1 MYCYKYIKYFFSLI
15 TYIFFLV
22 ILNFI
27 FVNAKA
33 NDAPQPVITFEM
45 GNVGDLSIS
54 NKSTCNKWYGPGK
67 SCTVIV
73 NNTTSKTGMCSS
85 STATVT
91 ATKDGSYSV
100 HGTGTPQQGSGS
112 SSVYCNW
119 SATVRVD
126 NFDTIAPKWHM
137 VTDGIQLSGATC
149 NRNRLTGVL
158 GFSSSTGSISSSS
171 ASATCSGTV
180 TAKAGPSLKPYD
192 GESGVAGSSWS
203 TKCKPGTDYCNLTA
217 VDNVGNKQSTDAG
230 GSGEGKSLKFSIY
243 KDTTKCSAT
252 TISITGG
259 TNYNG
264 YYVGSVTCT
273 AKCTKD
279 NLKVGSSRTG
289 TTTGTTCS
297 AKACD
302 AAGNCT
308 NKSIS
313 VKRDKTAPTCKKGS
327 ITSEGTSNGYRLG
340 KVTAKWT
347 GTDGQTGLSGS
358 NVYSKSTNDN
368 TVTSL
373 GNTIKDKAGNRKTC
387 PTQSWKRDNVAP
399 TKCAYSQSDYSNS
412 SVTVTAWCSED
423 KESGCSNWKKQKKYT
438 GNGTYSGSSGINVY
452 DKTEQY
458 SAAPKNSKQCSV
470 TVNRIDKAAPTCQAS
485 LNIANPVLSANK
497 KTWTTNTW
505 HNNQDYVYDENGNR
519 TANSKKR
526 VQATLSQSSDNATS
540 GGGASGVKDGFVPG
554 KSLSSEAYTQL
565 NEGSQNGVYTVFV
578 RDKVVDTVT
587 NGKRGW
593 NGATLYAHGTTTT
606 GNVGS
611 CSANVTSFDNTNPVA
626 HIQLLNKSLAGNYS
640 VWSGSNTPQNVSTS
654 NVNNNQNSSTFWS
667 SVDIT
672 VQYWG
677 TDPAGGNSFT
687 GNTYNGRSGIKRLC
701 TRMKNNNVNGGALT
715 AWSCQN
721 ISDQQDGNATD
732 SGRYRTV
739 TVPAATYSGV
749 TTVYA
754 KVQDWAGNWSSEVS
768 QNVYIDTTAPKAVSD
783 SNTSKGGFT
792 ETSSGQNYNSMK
804 NPIYNSE
811 TLVRPWVNVPVNS
824 VFKGTDNTANQYA
837 GSYHFGYLWTNR
849 EFTDAELNKANWYY
863 YNNSDKSA
871 GIANGTTSFS
881 LPGTTNPLRTDY
893 YYLYTRV
900 CDNVKIG
907 PSNCQIFKSKL
918 VRFDNDKPRIDN
930 ILDITQGESDNDAMS
945 VSNGH
950 GWTNK
955 LKVKITTHDE
965 PTDALRSEV
974 VFLKFQWN
982 TNNNTDT
989 DDKSQATFDNVE
1001 NAYPNAS
1008 TPPTSYSENGWTY
1021 VKCTNEDADANYCS
1035 AEIDFNTFVKNT
1047 SPVNEG
1053 WRFLKIAIVDKAG
1066 NVSGD
1071 NGIVYGPFR
1080 FDITPP
1086 EITGLEFRGH
1096 RADNGAEIKY

>member
-1 MYCYKYIKYFFSLI
+1 MAFPTKAVNRVQKPVLKTSGNYEI
-15 TYIFFLV
+15 T
-22 ILNFI
+22 
-27 FVNAKA
+27 
-33 NDAPQPVITFEM
+33 DT
-45 GNVGDLSIS
+45 
-54 NKSTCNKWYGPGK
+54 TCDKWLGKGK
-67 SCTVIV
+67 SCTVTV
-73 NNTTSKTGMCSS
+73 QNKRGVGDLCSS
-85 STATVT
+85 SQAKATFNKNGTATVHGSGVPNYPGTGGSSVSCGWSASVQVYNFDFTPPMWRTTSVSIGGTTCDKKNATVPLPIGGKYNTIATCIGTATVT
-91 ATKDGSYSV
+91 
-100 HGTGTPQQGSGS
+100 
-112 SSVYCNW
+112 
-119 SATVRVD
+119 
-126 NFDTIAPKWHM
+126 
-137 VTDGIQLSGATC
+137 
-149 NRNRLTGVL
+149 
-158 GFSSSTGSISSSS
+158 STGGLDD
-171 ASATCSGTV
+171 T
-180 TAKAGPSLKPYD
+180 
-192 GESGVAGSSWS
+192 ESGVTTETWK
-203 TKCKPGTDYCNLTA
+203 TKCAPGKDCTISA
-217 VDNVGNKQSTDAG
+217 VDYAGNKQPASLNSSSKAMMFRI
-230 GSGEGKSLKFSIY
+230 GE
-243 KDTTKCSAT
+243 DTTKCSAT

-259 TNYNG
+259 TKYNG
-264 YYVGSVTCT
+264 YYVGNVTCT

-289 TTTGTTCS
+289 TTTETTCS

-327 ITSEGTSNGYRLG
+327 ISSEGTSNGYRLG

-526 VQATLSQSSDNATS
+526 VQATLSHSSDNATS

-783 SNTSKGGFT
+783 SNTSKGGFN
-792 ETSSGQNYNSMK
+792 E
-804 NPIYNSE
+804 
-811 TLVRPWVNVPVNS
+811 
-824 VFKGTDNTANQYA
+824 A
-837 GSYHFGYLWTNR
+837 FGVQ
-849 EFTDAELNKANWYY
+849 
-863 YNNSDKSA
+863 S
-871 GIANGTTSFS
+871 
-881 LPGTTNPLRTDY
+881 
-893 YYLYTRV
+893 
-900 CDNVKIG
+900 
-907 PSNCQIFKSKL
+907 
-918 VRFDNDKPRIDN
+918 
-930 ILDITQGESDNDAMS
+930 
-945 VSNGH
+945 
-950 GWTNK
+950 
-955 LKVKITTHDE
+955 
-965 PTDALRSEV
+965 
-974 VFLKFQWN
+974 
-982 TNNNTDT
+982 
-989 DDKSQATFDNVE
+989 
-1001 NAYPNAS
+1001 
-1008 TPPTSYSENGWTY
+1008 
-1021 VKCTNEDADANYCS
+1021 
-1035 AEIDFNTFVKNT
+1035 
-1047 SPVNEG
+1047 
-1053 WRFLKIAIVDKAG
+1053 
-1066 NVSGD
+1066 
-1071 NGIVYGPFR
+1071 
-1080 FDITPP
+1080 
-1086 EITGLEFRGH
+1086 
-1096 RADNGAEIKY
+1096 

>member
-1 MYCYKYIKYFFSLI
+1 MIKFLRCLKYILTSFLLIILFSINIASI
-15 TYIFFLV
+15 T
-22 ILNFI
+22 
-27 FVNAKA
+27 KA
-33 NDAPQPVITFEM
+33 IEAPRPELKTSGNYKIT
-45 GNVGDLSIS
+45 GT
-54 NKSTCNKWYGPGK
+54 TCNKWLGKGK
-67 SCTVIV
+67 SCTVTV
-73 NNTTSKTGMCSS
+73 QNKRGVGDLCSS
-85 STATVT
+85 SAAKATFNKNGTATVH
-91 ATKDGSYSV
+91 GSGTPNYP
-100 HGTGTPQQGSGS
+100 GTGGS
-112 SSVYCNW
+112 SVSCGW
-119 SATVRVD
+119 SATVEVY
-126 NFDTIAPKWHM
+126 NFDFYPPEWEIYT
-137 VTDGIQLSGATC
+137 VTLSGATC
-149 NRNRLTGVL
+149 DKKTIKAQLYGD
-158 GFSSSTGSISSSS
+158 GE
-171 ASATCSGTV
+171 AQATCSGKV
-180 TAKAGPSLKPYD
+180 TAKASNNIAAIVD
-192 GESGVAGSSWS
+192 GDSGVASQSWS
-203 TKCKPGTDYCNLTA
+203 TTCSPGGGTCYITA
-217 VDNVGNKQSTDAG
+217 VDNVGNKQYTST
-230 GSGEGKSLKFSIY
+230 SIGAY
-243 KDTTKCSAT
+243 GALRFRIKKDTTKCSAT

-259 TNYNG
+259 TSYNG

-279 NLKVGSSRTG
+279 NLKVGSSKTG

-308 NKSIS
+308 SKSIS
-313 VKRDKTAPTCKKGS
+313 VKRDKTAPTCTKGS
-327 ITSEGTSNGYRLG
+327 VTSEGTSNGYRLG

-347 GTDGQTGLSGS
+347 GKDGQTGLSGS

-399 TKCAYSQSDYSNS
+399 TKCAYSQSAYSNS

-792 ETSSGQNYNSMK
+792 ETSNGQNYNSMK

-811 TLVRPWVNVPVNS
+811 TLVRPWVNIPVNS

-965 PTDALRSEV
+965 PTDALRSQV
-974 VFLKFQWN
+974 GFIKFKWN

-1008 TPPTSYSENGWTY
+1008 TSPTSYSENGWTY

-1035 AEIDFNTFVKNT
+1035 AEINFNTFVKNT